1 MPCIVLIRFKVFQL
15 YRNSQTLKLK
25 DFAFPRDFT
34 SPLGKNEKLVRPVLR
49 LATYQRATGERWS
62 ISLRAFISPVLVIIA
77 E

>member
-34 SPLGKNEKLVRPVLR
+34 FPLGKNEKLVRRV
-49 LATYQRATGERWS
+49 YQRAAGERWS
-62 ISLRAFISPVLVIIA
+62 VPLQAFISPVLVIIA